1 MRDFFRFILD
11 TFSANRRRFLLTVAM
26 LAIGVAALVG
36 IETAVDVLAR
46 EVVGSF
52 DKLGATSLLLRPKAD
67 APSINARQAM
77 AFCMVV
83 EAQRSDWYSV
93 DRAFFSESDG
103 IPERNEASAWATLQ
117 GSAVVR
123 GGGNVTDP
131 VVQLLAVDAGYLSV
145 EGLKLAAGRNFSVQ
159 ETGQASAVALLGD
172 NVRRRLFGTGDG
184 LGEMVSVNGLRLQV
198 VGALERQGA
207 VFGTGIDDALLLPL
221 SSGVADCRITLRV
234 APGESQTAMVAA
246 GCLMTSIRRLPPGVE
261 PDFEIVEADGAAAT
275 LASLRSKLSLVA
287 LVIGL
292 VTMLGAAVGLMNSL
306 LVSVKER
313 TREIGTRRALGARA
327 RDIARQFLAE
337 ALGIGVVGSAAG
349 IVLGLLL
356 GNLVALSLDGHFAVP
371 WDWLAAALFL
381 AAAVSLSSGLLPA
394 RRAARLDPIEALR
407 SL

>member
-1 MRDFFRFILD
+1 
-11 TFSANRRRFLLTVAM
+11 
-26 LAIGVAALVG
+26 
-36 IETAVDVLAR
+36 
-46 EVVGSF
+46 
-52 DKLGATSLLLRPKAD
+52 
-67 APSINARQAM
+67 
-77 AFCMVV
+77 
-83 EAQRSDWYSV
+83 
-93 DRAFFSESDG
+93 
-103 IPERNEASAWATLQ
+103 
-117 GSAVVR
+117 
-123 GGGNVTDP
+123 

-159 ETGQASAVALLGD
+159 ETGQAAAVALLGD

-394 RRAARLDPIEALR
+394 RRAAALSPIDALR

>member
-67 APSINARQAM
+67 APPINARQAM

-123 GGGNVTDP
+123 GGGNDTDP

-159 ETGQASAVALLGD
+159 ETGQAAAVALLGD

-394 RRAARLDPIEALR
+394 RRAAALSPIDALR

>member
-159 ETGQASAVALLGD
+159 ETGQAAAVALLGD

-394 RRAARLDPIEALR
+394 RRAAALSPIDALR

>member
-67 APSINARQAM
+67 APPINARQAM

-123 GGGNVTDP
+123 GGGNDTDP

-159 ETGQASAVALLGD
+159 ETGQAAAVALLGD

-371 WDWLAAALFL
+371 WGWLAAALFL

-394 RRAARLDPIEALR
+394 RRAAALSPIDALR

>member
-1 MRDFFRFILD
+1 MRDVFRSALD
-11 TFSANRRRFLLTVAM
+11 AFASNRRRFLLTVAM
-26 LAIGVAALVG
+26 LAVGVAALVG
-36 IETAVDVLAR
+36 IETAVDVLSR

-52 DKLGATSLLLRPKAD
+52 DKLGAATLLLRPKAD
-67 APSINARQAM
+67 APPINARQAKE
-77 AFCMVV
+77 FCMAA
-83 EAQRSDWYSV
+83 EAQRSD
-93 DRAFFSESDG
+93 
-103 IPERNEASAWATLQ
+103 ASAWTTLQ
-117 GSAVVR
+117 SAAVVR
-123 GGGNVTDP
+123 GGGKTTDP
-131 VVQLLAVDAGYLSV
+131 VVQLLAVDAAYLSV
-145 EGLKLAAGRNFSVQ
+145 EGLKLAAGRNFSVP
-159 ETGQASAVALLGD
+159 ETGSSATVALLGD
-172 NVRRRLFGTGDG
+172 NVRRRLFGEGEG
-184 LGEMVSVNGLRLQV
+184 VGEMVSVDGLRLQV

-221 SSGVADCRITLRV
+221 GSGVADCRITLRA
-234 APGESQTAMVAA
+234 APGQTRQAMLAA
-246 GCLMTSIRRLPPGVE
+246 GRLLASIRRLPPGVE

-356 GNLVALSLDGHFAVP
+356 GNLVALSLDGRFSVP
-371 WDWLAAALFL
+371 WGWLVAGTLLAAV
-381 AAAVSLSSGLLPA
+381 VSLASGLLPA
-394 RRAARLDPIEALR
+394 RRAAALDPIEALR

>member
-1 MRDFFRFILD
+1 MRDVFRSALD
-11 TFSANRRRFLLTVAM
+11 AFASNRRRFLLTVAM
-26 LAIGVAALVG
+26 LAVGVAALVG
-36 IETAVDVLAR
+36 IETAVDVLSR

-52 DKLGATSLLLRPKAD
+52 DKLGAATLLMRPKAD
-67 APSINARQAM
+67 APPINARQAM
-77 AFCMVV
+77 AFCRGA
-83 EAQRSDWYSV
+83 EAQH
-93 DRAFFSESDG
+93 SEV
-103 IPERNEASAWATLQ
+103 SAWTTLQ
-117 GSAVVR
+117 SAAVVL
-123 GGGNVTDP
+123 GGGKTTDP
-131 VVQLLAVDAGYLSV
+131 VVQLLAVDAAYLSV

-159 ETGQASAVALLGD
+159 ETGSSATVALLGD
-172 NVRRRLFGTGDG
+172 NVRRRLFGEGEG
-184 LGEMVSVNGLRLQV
+184 IGEMVSVDGLRLQV

-221 SSGVADCRITLRV
+221 GSGVADCRITLRA
-234 APGESQTAMVAA
+234 APGQARQAMVTA
-246 GCLMTSIRRLPPGVE
+246 GKLLASIRRLSPGVE

-327 RDIARQFLAE
+327 RDIACHFLVE
-337 ALGIGVVGSAAG
+337 ALGIGVAGSAAG

-356 GNLVALSLDGHFAVP
+356 GNLVALSLDGRFSVP
-371 WDWLAAALFL
+371 WGWMAAGTLL
-381 AAAVSLSSGLLPA
+381 AAAVSLASGLLPA
-394 RRAARLDPIEALR
+394 RRAAALSPIEALR

>member
-1 MRDFFRFILD
+1 MRDVFRSALD
-11 TFSANRRRFLLTVAM
+11 AFASNRRRFLLTVAM
-26 LAIGVAALVG
+26 LAVGVAALVG
-36 IETAVDVLAR
+36 IETAVDVLSR

-52 DKLGATSLLLRPKAD
+52 DKLGAATLLLRPKAD
-67 APSINARQAM
+67 APPIDARQAM
-77 AFCMVV
+77 AFCKVA
-83 EAQRSDWYSV
+83 EAQRSDGYSV

-103 IPERNEASAWATLQ
+103 IPERCEASAWTTLQ
-117 GSAVVR
+117 SAAVVR
-123 GGGNVTDP
+123 GGGKTTDP
-131 VVQLLAVDAGYLSV
+131 VVQLLAVDAAYLSV

-159 ETGQASAVALLGD
+159 ETGSSATVALLGD
-172 NVRRRLFGTGDG
+172 NVRRCLFGEGEG
-184 LGEMVSVNGLRLQV
+184 VGEMVSVDGLRLQV

-221 SSGVADCRITLRV
+221 GSGVADCRITLRA
-234 APGESQTAMVAA
+234 APGQTRQAMVAA
-246 GCLMTSIRRLPPGVE
+246 GKLLASIRRLSPGVE

-327 RDIARQFLAE
+327 RDIACHFLAE
-337 ALGIGVVGSAAG
+337 ALGIGVAGSAAG

-356 GNLVALSLDGHFAVP
+356 GNLVALSLDGRFSVP
-371 WDWLAAALFL
+371 WGWMAAGTLL
-381 AAAVSLSSGLLPA
+381 AAAVSLASGLLPA
-394 RRAARLDPIEALR
+394 RRAAALSPIEALR

>member
-159 ETGQASAVALLGD
+159 ETGQAAAVALLGD

-184 LGEMVSVNGLRLQV
+184 LGEMVSVNGLRLQI

-394 RRAARLDPIEALR
+394 RRAAALSPIDALR

>member
-1 MRDFFRFILD
+1 MRDVFRSALD
-11 TFSANRRRFLLTVAM
+11 AFASNRRRFLLTVAM
-26 LAIGVAALVG
+26 LAVGVAALVG
-36 IETAVDVLAR
+36 IETAVDVLSR

-52 DKLGATSLLLRPKAD
+52 DKLGAATLQLRPKAG
-67 APSINARQAM
+67 APPINARQAKE
-77 AFCMVV
+77 FCMAA
-83 EAQRSDWYSV
+83 EAQRSD
-93 DRAFFSESDG
+93 
-103 IPERNEASAWATLQ
+103 ASAWTTLQ
-117 GSAVVR
+117 SAAVVR
-123 GGGNVTDP
+123 GGGKTTDP
-131 VVQLLAVDAGYLSV
+131 VVQLLAVDAAYLSV

-159 ETGQASAVALLGD
+159 ETGSSATVALLGD
-172 NVRRRLFGTGDG
+172 NVRRRLFGEGEG
-184 LGEMVSVNGLRLQV
+184 IGEMVSVDGLRLQV

-221 SSGVADCRITLRV
+221 GSGVADCRITLRA
-234 APGESQTAMVAA
+234 APGQVRQAMLAA
-246 GCLMTSIRRLPPGVE
+246 GRLLASVRRLPPGVE

-287 LVIGL
+287 FVIGL

-356 GNLVALSLDGHFAVP
+356 GNLVALSLDGRFSVP
-371 WDWLAAALFL
+371 WGWMAAGTLL
-381 AAAVSLSSGLLPA
+381 AAAVSLASGLLPA
-394 RRAARLDPIEALR
+394 RRAATLDPIEALR